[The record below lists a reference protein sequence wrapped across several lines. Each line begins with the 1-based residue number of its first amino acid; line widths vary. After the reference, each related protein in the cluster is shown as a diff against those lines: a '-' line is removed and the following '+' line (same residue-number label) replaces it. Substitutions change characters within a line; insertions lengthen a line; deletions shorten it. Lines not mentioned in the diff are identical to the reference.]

1 MKGVKVM
8 QKLKFLVGYS
18 PCLGYVKCEKEDL
31 YFMEIE
37 GHHYIIK
44 KSFDGIVTVSSDF
57 TEKIE
62 DFETEKKE
70 MILEVEENVKEV
82 HINLD
87 FELEDVAL
95 HQYPEEDDFNYELW
109 TSFGTFYFDN
119 YSVYDDGFFLITR
132 GVIIFD
138 GTFDSFCFDMKKLLD
153 GIKIDELVDGYPSK
167 YLFENQENI
176 VDGVAV
182 DPLLAYE
189 FSDTEHDNRHDLELL
204 NWWGRSYI
212 TTEKFGE
219 DNHEEYCK
227 RMTEFNADYKV
238 ESLEEFT
245 ARRESEEKS
254 WNEHWVGGIRYDVR
268 CLTGGAW
275 DRPSIL
281 GQYSTLEEAL
291 IKANETTQLYFTL
304 DNDTALV
311 HGELLKNVVIL
322 SKESSTKEK
331 VS

>member
-18 PCLGYVKCEKEDL
+18 PCLGYIKCENEDL

-70 MILEVEENVKEV
+70 MILEVEENVKEI

-95 HQYPEEDDFNYELW
+95 HDYSEDDNQEYELW
-109 TSFGTFYFDN
+109 TALGTLYFDN
-119 YSVYDDGFFLITR
+119 YVINDDEFFLTFK
-132 GVIIFD
+132 GGIIFTS
-138 GTFDSFCFDMKKLLD
+138 TFNSFCLDMKKLLN

-176 VDGVAV
+176 VDGVAIN
-182 DPLLAYE
+182 PLLSDDFY
-189 FSDTEHDNRHDLELL
+189 DTEHDNRHELELS
-204 NWWGRSYI
+204 NWWNRAYI
-212 TTEKFGE
+212 TTEKFVK
-219 DNHEEYCK
+219 DSYEEYCE
-227 RMTEFNADYKV
+227 RMTEFNVNYKL

-245 ARRESEEKS
+245 SRIENQEKS
-254 WNEHWVGGIRYDVR
+254 WNEHWVGGTSYTVH

-275 DRPSIL
+275 DRPSVI

-291 IKANETTQLYFTL
+291 IKAKEVTQFF
-304 DNDTALV
+304 
-311 HGELLKNVVIL
+311 
-322 SKESSTKEK
+322 SS
-331 VS
+331 